1 MKGIKFGEVH
11 SYYDLNLILSQCI
24 IKPPKAKT
32 SYIDIPGTDGTLD
45 LSEAFGDVKFGD
57 RTGSIVFSVL
67 PTDDWEL
74 KKSEISNFLH
84 GQKFNITLD
93 TDPDYYYQGRCSVN
107 DYKSDK
113 KNRQISVDLTL
124 NPWKLKQDITTVEV
138 TRGIN
143 SYVPIDAVLMNDRM
157 PAIVTANVKT
167 NITLEYGGNIQ
178 TLNNGTHELL
188 DLRLSQGKNI
198 IKVKG
203 ATDSAVTFTYQE
215 GSL

>member
-11 SYYDLNLILSQCI
+11 SYFDLNLILSQCN

-32 SYIDIPGTDGTLD
+32 NYIDIPGADGTLD
-45 LSEAFGDVKFGD
+45 LTEAFGDVKYGD
-57 RTGSIVFSVL
+57 RTGSVVFSVL
-67 PTDDWEL
+67 PSDDWEL

-84 GQKFNITLD
+84 GQRFDITLD

-124 NPWKLKQDITTVEV
+124 NPWKLKQDITTVAV
-138 TRGIN
+138 TSGIN
-143 SYVPIDAVLMNDRM
+143 SYVPVKVNLSNDRM
-157 PAIVTANVKT
+157 PAIVTANVKYNV
-167 NITLEYGGNIQ
+167 NITYGDASWQ
-178 TLNNGTHELL
+178 LGTGKHTLL
-188 DLRLSQGKNI
+188 DLHLSYGENI
-198 IKVKG
+198 LDVKG
-203 ATDSAVTFTYQE
+203 ATGSAVTFTYQE